1 MKANKLED
9 GLVSFR
15 QALKLLML
23 NAAASRA
30 EADEALEAV
39 RQVGDYILAM
49 SLELE
54 RRGMLGTTAAD
65 LSALSSDEE
74 KKRVLELSAYFT
86 VPARLEPQHRTL
98 ALFSAMNFAQ
108 KSKQWGSAL
117 GFANRVIEEGT
128 NAKFRE
134 NVSFARVSLWSLALS
149 FLTTSSA
156 ACTDTQPLQRPN
168 VSRPPPSARG
178 PQTPSRSTSTPSRSS
193 PSAPQATPPSTPATL
208 PSSVPS
214 MAPSTSPSTRAPC
227 VKCVR
232 CVRWAAE
239 GVG

>member
-1 MKANKLED
+1 
-9 GLVSFR
+9 
-15 QALKLLML
+15 
-23 NAAASRA
+23 A

-54 RRGMLGTTAAD
+54 RRGMLGTTTAD
-65 LSALSSDEE
+65 LSALSSDED

-108 KSKQWGSAL
+108 KSKQWSSAL

-134 NVSFARVSLWSLALS
+134 NAKRIK
-149 FLTTSSA
+149 TTAERAGPTDPIEIDFDPFTEFTVCA
-156 ACTDTQPLQRPN
+156 A
-168 VSRPPPSARG
+168 SY
-178 PQTPSRSTSTPSRSS
+178 TPIY
-193 PSAPQATPPSTPATL
+193 A
-208 PSSVPS
+208 
-214 MAPSTSPSTRAPC
+214 
-227 VKCVR
+227 
-232 CVRWAAE
+232 
-239 GVG
+239 